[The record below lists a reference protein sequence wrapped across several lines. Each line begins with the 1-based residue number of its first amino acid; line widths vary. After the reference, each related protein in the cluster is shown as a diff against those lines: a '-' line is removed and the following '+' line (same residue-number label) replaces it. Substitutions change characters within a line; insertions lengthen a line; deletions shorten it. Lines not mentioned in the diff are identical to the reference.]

1 LTARSMTLQPRCVAR
16 AAFVGL
22 ICLWTAAARAQDTSA
37 ATAAAQSPSWV
48 IPDLAAAARTE
59 GTLTVY
65 SSMNEQE
72 GLPLW
77 KMFEDAAGVKVNYV
91 RSSDSIILSR
101 IAIESRGRQRSWD
114 LAVTTTVNRLP
125 NEALLQFDPPQ
136 ARGLI
141 PQARDPNRRWYGV
154 YANYNTPAY
163 NTNLVTPPQLPKSYE
178 EFLDRKEWAGKIALD
193 DTDDEWL
200 SAMITHYGEER
211 GKTLLKDMAAVLK
224 PVMVDGHLALAR
236 SVGAGEYWLA
246 LNNYASLTVNV
257 RLSGAAIDFWALD
270 PVALFFGSVGVNSQV
285 AASQGR
291 LAGRELHAQPRGR
304 AVPDHARPHA
314 DPPRRAGQSRLR
326 ERKVEGQKNHCHY
339 LRRGRTEEMA
349 GAVQGHLQAEVAAR
363 CNQSGE
369 PCCAHPGECHEV
381 MPVRRRPLGGGARRD
396 GA

>member
-1 LTARSMTLQPRCVAR
+1 MTSPQRCIAR
-16 AAFVGL
+16 ATCVGL
-22 ICLWTAAARAQDTSA
+22 ICLWTVAARAQDISA
-37 ATAAAQSPSWV
+37 ATAAAESPSWI
-48 IPDLAAAARTE
+48 IPDLAAAARAE
-59 GTLTVY
+59 GALTVY

-163 NTNLVTPPQLPKSYE
+163 NTNLVTPSQLPKSYE

-200 SAMITHYGEER
+200 SAMFIHYGEER

-224 PVMVDGHLALAR
+224 PAMVDGHLALAR
-236 SVGAGEYWLA
+236 SVGAGEHWLA

-257 RLSGAAIDFWALD
+257 RLSGASTDFWALD
-270 PVALFFGSVGVNSQV
+270 PVALFFGSVGVSAQAPHPK
-285 AASQGR
+285 AAQ
-291 LAGRELHAQPRGR
+291 LAANFILSHEAEQFLTKRGR
-304 AVPDHARPHA
+304 MPTRTDVPVNPPAVAEM
-314 DPPRRAGQSRLR
+314 LK
-326 ERKVEGQKNHCHY
+326 ERKIIATIFAG
-339 LRRGRTEEMA
+339 EEQRKW
-349 GAVQGHLQAEVAAR
+349 QGLFKDIFKAR
-363 CNQSGE
+363 
-369 PCCAHPGECHEV
+369 
-381 MPVRRRPLGGGARRD
+381 
-396 GA
+396 

>member
-1 LTARSMTLQPRCVAR
+1 MRSPRRCIAR
-16 AAFVGL
+16 AILVGL
-22 ICLWTAAARAQDTSA
+22 ICLWTAAARAQDTST
-37 ATAAAQSPSWV
+37 ATAAQSPSWI
-48 IPDLAAAARTE
+48 IPDLAAAARAE
-59 GTLTVY
+59 GALTVY

-77 KMFEDAAGVKVNYV
+77 KIFEDAAGVKVNYV

-141 PQARDPNRRWYGV
+141 AQARDPNRRWYGV

-163 NTNLVTPPQLPKSYE
+163 NTNLVKPSQLPKSYE

-200 SAMITHYGEER
+200 SAIIVY
-211 GKTLLKDMAAVLK
+211 
-224 PVMVDGHLALAR
+224 LALAR

-257 RLSGAAIDFWALD
+257 QLSGAAIDFWALD
-270 PVALFFGSVGVNSQV
+270 PVALFFGSVGVSSQAPHPK
-285 AASQGR
+285 AALLGANFMLS
-291 LAGRELHAQPRGR
+291 REAEQFLTMRGR
-304 AVPDHARPHA
+304 MPTRHDVPVNPTYVSERLNDRKIIATIF
-314 DPPRRAGQSRLR
+314 AGEEQ
-326 ERKVEGQKNHCHY
+326 RKW
-339 LRRGRTEEMA
+339 
-349 GAVQGHLQAEVAAR
+349 QGLFKDIFK
-363 CNQSGE
+363 
-369 PCCAHPGECHEV
+369 PK
-381 MPVRRRPLGGGARRD
+381 
-396 GA
+396 

>member
-1 LTARSMTLQPRCVAR
+1 MARSMTSPQRCIAR
-16 AAFVGL
+16 AILVSL
-22 ICLWTAAARAQDTSA
+22 ICLWTVAAPAQDTSA
-37 ATAAAQSPSWV
+37 ATAAQSPSWI
-48 IPDLAAAARTE
+48 IPDLAAAARAE
-59 GTLTVY
+59 GALTVY

-141 PQARDPNRRWYGV
+141 AQARDPNRRWYGV

-163 NTNLVTPPQLPKSYE
+163 NTNLVKPSQLPKSYE

-200 SAMITHYGEER
+200 SAIIVYYGDER
-211 GKTLLKDMAAVLK
+211 GKKLLMDIAAVLK

-246 LNNYASLTVNV
+246 LNNYASLTINV
-257 RLSGAAIDFWALD
+257 QLSGAAIDFWALD
-270 PVALFFGSVGVNSQV
+270 PVALFFGSVGVSSQAPHPK
-285 AASQGR
+285 AALLGANFMLS
-291 LAGRELHAQPRGR
+291 REVEQFLTTRGR
-304 AVPDHARPHA
+304 MPTRHDVPVNPTYVSERLKDRKIIATIF
-314 DPPRRAGQSRLR
+314 AGEEQ
-326 ERKVEGQKNHCHY
+326 RKW
-339 LRRGRTEEMA
+339 
-349 GAVQGHLQAEVAAR
+349 QGLFKDIFK
-363 CNQSGE
+363 
-369 PCCAHPGECHEV
+369 PK
-381 MPVRRRPLGGGARRD
+381 
-396 GA
+396 